1 MRNMIIVNN
10 LTILFVGIMLVI
22 FLGRLFTKPIL
33 ALTKATHQ
41 VAEGDFDVALPP
53 ERDDEIGELISS
65 FGTML
70 KRLQSTEL
78 LRTNFITDISHE
90 FKTPLTSIKGYTPSS
105 GCHTRRTG
113 ALHLHHHRGGRSPFP
128 DDVQHSAFEQ
138 AGPTGTRGGF
148 HVIFLG

>member
-1 MRNMIIVNN
+1 MPFENLETFQGDHSLIFEFSKTIDEYDLSKAQLNVMDTDVIFLSEGNPGYSDDVPVAITKKRQLLHHREIREQDFEGRQWNMIIVNN

-65 FGTML
+65 FGTM
-70 KRLQSTEL
+70 
-78 LRTNFITDISHE
+78 
-90 FKTPLTSIKGYTPSS
+90 
-105 GCHTRRTG
+105 
-113 ALHLHHHRGGRSPFP
+113 
-128 DDVQHSAFEQ
+128 
-138 AGPTGTRGGF
+138 
-148 HVIFLG
+148 